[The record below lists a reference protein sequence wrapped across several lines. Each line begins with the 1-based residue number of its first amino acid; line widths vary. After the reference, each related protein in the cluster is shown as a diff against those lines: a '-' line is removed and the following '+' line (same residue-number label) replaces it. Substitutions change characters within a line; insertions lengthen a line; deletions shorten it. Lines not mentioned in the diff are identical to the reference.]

1 MFDKV
6 IEWIMVYIWL
16 ALEIKETG
24 KQAKQF
30 N

>member
-16 ALEIKETG
+16 ALKTKETD
-24 KQAKQF
+24 KQVKQF